1 MRFEIDTKN
10 KTIEIKEDV
19 IFCELVQEL
28 NDLLDRDWENYTLI
42 VNKSKIERIANLPNY
57 MPPNPNVPY
66 TDPDNPYKITC

>member
-28 NDLLDRDWENYTLI
+28 RDLLNRDLENYTLI
-42 VNKSKIERIANLPNY
+42 VNKYKIERITNLPNS
-57 MPPNPNVPY
+57 MPPNPDVPY
-66 TDPDNPYKITC
+66 TDPDNPYKVTC